1 MTISTVGYIKFK
13 THAVHIARDHEDRIY
28 CFKMTHTR
36 CDLEIFDDQDLAAD
50 YILEPFATIVYGVNL
65 EEE

>member
-13 THAVHIARDHEDRIY
+13 THAVHISRCCGRIY

-36 CDLEIFDDQDLAAD
+36 CDLEIFDDQESAAD